1 MDVPVGKDW
10 NWALTSSGGP
20 SMVPVGFHPLADIWS
35 DIAHREQSVGI
46 PEGQPIL
53 LSATA
58 IDYRLGDY
66 FREAF
71 RADRGSTARTY
82 ASELRTWFRFLDR
95 RSLTWDESGRN
106 DVRAFQ
112 VWRVYDDRNPRPVS
126 PATWNKGWAALSHF
140 YDWAHRKGL
149 VPENPVGE
157 RDRLR
162 DPNQPTGY
170 REKNSRSSRDRWI
183 LPSEFSLWREV
194 GFRSYFAERDSSGRV
209 VATTVDEWA
218 RPRNGARN
226 SAFANYLITT
236 GLRLNEAGS
245 LLRMEIPS
253 QVDEE
258 VPIVVKGGKRR
269 HYRVQNELG
278 LQGVDAYLAERNA
291 AVRSA
296 QRSGRYEEVSE
307 RLEIVRTHG
316 GTGDQ
321 SLQLND
327 GRVLK
332 VADMRQVDRTR
343 LFFRDGELL
352 EPAWLWLTDA
362 GMPMKPASWGKV
374 FAAANERV
382 TTARAALGIRS
393 PGVKVTPHSL
403 RFTIALLVLL
413 AGVRAIDEELG
424 IGKAGA
430 FFVRNYTQAFDE
442 VQHLLGHNSRETTRS
457 IYLEPLKG
465 LRRSSLLSGIS
476 LEEMW
481 AGLVGPR
488 SLVGFRSAG

>member
-1 MDVPVGKDW
+1 
-10 NWALTSSGGP
+10 
-20 SMVPVGFHPLADIWS
+20 MVPVGFHPLADEWS
-35 DIAHREQSVGI
+35 DIAYREKTVGI

-53 LSATA
+53 LSSAA

-71 RADRGSTARTY
+71 PADRGSTARTY

-95 RSLTWDESGRN
+95 RSLTWDEAGRN

-126 PATWNKGWAALSHF
+126 AATWNKGWAALRHF
-140 YDWAHRKGL
+140 YGWAHRRGL
-149 VPENPVGE
+149 VQEDPVGD

-162 DPNQPTGY
+162 DPLRATGY
-170 REKNSRSSRDRWI
+170 REKNSRSSRNRWI

-194 GFRSYFAERDSSGRV
+194 GFRSYFAGRDSSGRV

-218 RPRNGARN
+218 RSRNGLRN

-258 VPIVVKGGKRR
+258 MPIVVKGGKRR
-269 HYRVQNELG
+269 HYRVLNKLG
-278 LQGVDAYLAERNA
+278 LLGVDAYLADRAA
-291 AVRSA
+291 AVRTS
-296 QRSGRYEEVSE
+296 QRAGRYERVPN

-316 GTGDQ
+316 SMGDQ
-321 SLQLND
+321 SVQLTD

-332 VADMRQVDRTR
+332 VTDMRQADRIR
-343 LFFRDGELL
+343 LYFRDGALL
-352 EPAWLWLTDA
+352 EPAWLWLTEA
-362 GMPMKPASWGKV
+362 GIPMNPASWGKV

-382 TTARAALGIRS
+382 TTARAALGISS

-403 RFTIALLVLL
+403 RFTFALIVLL
-413 AGVRAIDEELG
+413 AGVRAIDEEMG

-442 VQHLLGHNSRETTRS
+442 VQHLLGHNSPETTRS

-465 LRRSSLLSGIS
+465 LRRSSLLSGVT
-476 LEEMW
+476 LDEMW
-481 AGLVGPR
+481 AGLVVPG
-488 SLVGFRSAG
+488 SLVGFGSAA